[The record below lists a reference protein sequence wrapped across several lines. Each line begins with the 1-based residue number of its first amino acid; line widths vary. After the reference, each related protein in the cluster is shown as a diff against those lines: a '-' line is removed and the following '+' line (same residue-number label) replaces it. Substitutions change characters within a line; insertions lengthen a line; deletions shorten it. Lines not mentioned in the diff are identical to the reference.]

1 MGTDEAV
8 SKATMFMV
16 GVGVGALLAALFT
29 PRSGKETR
37 RLIVRKAED
46 GRDFVRARGRELADQ
61 AEEIVDRTKGLVARQ
76 KERLADAF

>member
-8 SKATMFMV
+8 SKVTMFMV